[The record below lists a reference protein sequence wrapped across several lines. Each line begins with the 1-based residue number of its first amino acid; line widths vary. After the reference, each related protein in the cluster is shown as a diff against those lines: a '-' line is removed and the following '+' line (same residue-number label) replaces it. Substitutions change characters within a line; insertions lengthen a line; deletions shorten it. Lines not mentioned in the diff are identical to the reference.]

1 MFPSSYFGKKR
12 LKMIHNPKQNK
23 IFQLSFADITSHRI
37 YCFVCHALSHAD
49 HTCHY
54 ASDYTFDQTQIILLI
69 NQIYDFMMTIVWH
82 FVPESLFCLSHT
94 DPESDK
100 RHRQSYCNFQYS
112 TCQNRSADSQLS
124 CDRELLS
131 HGSAHYVD
139 AVTVP
144 LGVTAR
150 ILNQDPGSKKGVE
163 WTV

>member
-1 MFPSSYFGKKR
+1 
-12 LKMIHNPKQNK
+12 MIHNPKQNN

-94 DPESDK
+94 DPQFWQKTSPKLFWFPVFD
-100 RHRQSYCNFQYS
+100 
-112 TCQNRSADSQLS
+112 LS
-124 CDRELLS
+124 KLQCWLAALLWQELLS

-150 ILNQDPGSKKGVE
+150 ILNQDPGLQRDVE

>member
-1 MFPSSYFGKKR
+1 MKKITSRNSKNMFPSSYFGKKR
-12 LKMIHNPKQNK
+12 LKMIHNPKQNN

-54 ASDYTFDQTQIILLI
+54 ASDYTFDQTQIILFI

-100 RHRQSYCNFQYS
+100 RHHQNYCNFQYS

-124 CDRELLS
+124 CDRSYWVMVQPIMWMLS
-131 HGSAHYVD
+131 RCHWES
-139 AVTVP
+139 
-144 LGVTAR
+144 
-150 ILNQDPGSKKGVE
+150 QPGY
-163 WTV
+163 